1 MCELS
6 KLSQDAYELDT
17 TNTPFSHMRTQ
28 RPERLVR
35 PPRTRG
41 QEIKICLVGEILELF
56 FFQGKLLYN
65 VVLVSAVQQ
74 REWAVSKTYIS
85 SLLSLPPTHSL
96 PHIITEHRTELPVSS
111 SSCLFYTWQCVCV
124 SAILNSSRLLPPPLC
139 PQVHQTRIFNHSTTA
154 ASWSCGG
161 DKGPQCLRGRRAE
174 EGSTPVLHECW
185 AGF

>member
-1 MCELS
+1 MVKNRIRALNAKS
-6 KLSQDAYELDT
+6 KNSQKTLKILAA

-74 REWAVSKTYIS
+74 RE
-85 SLLSLPPTHSL
+85 
-96 PHIITEHRTELPVSS
+96 
-111 SSCLFYTWQCVCV
+111 
-124 SAILNSSRLLPPPLC
+124 
-139 PQVHQTRIFNHSTTA
+139 
-154 ASWSCGG
+154 
-161 DKGPQCLRGRRAE
+161 
-174 EGSTPVLHECW
+174 
-185 AGF
+185 